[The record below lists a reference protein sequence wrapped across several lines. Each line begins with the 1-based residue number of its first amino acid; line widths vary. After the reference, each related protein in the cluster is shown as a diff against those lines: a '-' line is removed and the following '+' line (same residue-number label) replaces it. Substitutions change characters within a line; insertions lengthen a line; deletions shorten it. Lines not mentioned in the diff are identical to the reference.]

1 METKNVTQPR
11 YRKVEIEIPL
21 PSIRRYKPGSG
32 PPPPQISLL
41 PPRDS
46 TAYIID
52 QFVLPTDEDATLTSR
67 RLIYYHVGFTDL
79 PHVKILLPC
88 TEVLDYVSPRELEEW
103 EYHNW
108 ERKMKERVRKQEE
121 TKRTGRPRK
130 KRIVEASEPQA
141 KTANAPTL
149 SSADDALLLSREVA
163 GPSLSTP
170 QKRKLSAMLEE
181 EKTGEMSN
189 TEESDGSAVRRQL
202 RGDLVIEGSEET
214 GEDLGSESMDQFALT
229 HDDTIGATSLRANS
243 AAPMM
248 QRKYG
253 STSAA
258 QQATFVSQGSTAEL
272 STIPVTQVTPT
283 NTSRQTLTPNPRPNS
298 LSNESVPWTA
308 TPRVSQSQGNAPVLS
323 TAKKKVRPPKLKD
336 SLAKRRQPPS
346 TKKKQKATDPE
357 PEPEDDEWEVKGL
370 LDDKWFLEDGVKV
383 HKYLVL
389 WEGDWPPD
397 QNPTWEPEEN
407 IQDQALIKKYQQKKA
422 AGLLKSS
429 PVKRQK
435 TLRHFLSSTPY
446 RTVAEAFAGGIDEQ
460 PPPVIQD
467 TDSEAKL
474 PEEQFFV
481 TENLGSVGPANE
493 SRPSVTKPK
502 SGFQV
507 FDNTLARYNRTF
519 SR

>member
-189 TEESDGSAVRRQL
+189 TEESDGSAVRR
-202 RGDLVIEGSEET
+202 
-214 GEDLGSESMDQFALT
+214 
-229 HDDTIGATSLRANS
+229 
-243 AAPMM
+243 
-248 QRKYG
+248 
-253 STSAA
+253 
-258 QQATFVSQGSTAEL
+258 
-272 STIPVTQVTPT
+272 
-283 NTSRQTLTPNPRPNS
+283 
-298 LSNESVPWTA
+298 
-308 TPRVSQSQGNAPVLS
+308 
-323 TAKKKVRPPKLKD
+323 
-336 SLAKRRQPPS
+336 
-346 TKKKQKATDPE
+346 
-357 PEPEDDEWEVKGL
+357 
-370 LDDKWFLEDGVKV
+370 
-383 HKYLVL
+383 
-389 WEGDWPPD
+389 
-397 QNPTWEPEEN
+397 
-407 IQDQALIKKYQQKKA
+407 
-422 AGLLKSS
+422 
-429 PVKRQK
+429 
-435 TLRHFLSSTPY
+435 
-446 RTVAEAFAGGIDEQ
+446 
-460 PPPVIQD
+460 
-467 TDSEAKL
+467 
-474 PEEQFFV
+474 
-481 TENLGSVGPANE
+481 
-493 SRPSVTKPK
+493 
-502 SGFQV
+502 
-507 FDNTLARYNRTF
+507 
-519 SR
+519 